1 MENKRLLAYRSFY
14 LPLNAI
20 NQFSKE
26 GYDTVCIFAA
36 NTLNSVG
43 TPYSQYSPTWLWYD
57 KYDFTPLDKMVEDAT
72 IAMPDAKLICM
83 VDLNSPAWLAHRE
96 CELSESD
103 SYDDLGNVVHNQ
115 RWVEPT
121 EKYLK
126 SFVEYA
132 NEKYGDRIVAYL
144 PVCGSTDEWYDRS
157 KGSDSADRREAWR
170 KYQLEKGKE
179 DPVDIPPIS
188 VREHASH
195 ENLIR
200 DPKIDGIAIDYWHFC
215 NESIANTIIR
225 FAKVVREI
233 VGNKAEIGAFYGYI
247 IDNNALQ
254 CGHLAYEKVA
264 DCPDIDFLISPGT
277 YFDRMI
283 GGGSGFLIPN
293 GTAAVRR
300 KKLFHECDQRTDTSN
315 PYIDSYRHFHFQH
328 WENEEETIAGIKREA
343 ALGIIKRTHLWWF
356 DMWGDFYQGERVMKT
371 LGKVRQL
378 WNELTSC
385 EAVDS
390 SEVCLILDPDS
401 QYYFAADFKGGSE
414 FNSIPRIRLSRL
426 GASHE
431 IYSFNDIPKIKDFD
445 KYKLVI
451 FPSLLE
457 LTPEKREILDSYVF
471 KNSRSVLWLYAPGII
486 TDGSLDVRNCEKLT
500 GIPYGTQ
507 GLCKAEL
514 PGFTSY
520 YLRNYQELT
529 PAVLKEIASCAGVVI
544 NVKEEIPVYAEGN
557 LIAIHTKDGGIINI
571 TVDQKYSMATELYT
585 GTKTTIANG
594 QFDYCFSTPDTALFR
609 LE

>member
-1 MENKRLLAYRSFY
+1 M
-14 LPLNAI
+14 
-20 NQFSKE
+20 
-26 GYDTVCIFAA
+26 
-36 NTLNSVG
+36 
-43 TPYSQYSPTWLWYD
+43 
-57 KYDFTPLDKMVEDAT
+57 
-72 IAMPDAKLICM
+72 
-83 VDLNSPAWLAHRE
+83 
-96 CELSESD
+96 
-103 SYDDLGNVVHNQ
+103 
-115 RWVEPT
+115 
-121 EKYLK
+121 
-126 SFVEYA
+126 
-132 NEKYGDRIVAYL
+132 
-144 PVCGSTDEWYDRS
+144 
-157 KGSDSADRREAWR
+157 
-170 KYQLEKGKE
+170 
-179 DPVDIPPIS
+179 
-188 VREHASH
+188 
-195 ENLIR
+195 
-200 DPKIDGIAIDYWHFC
+200 
-215 NESIANTIIR
+215 
-225 FAKVVREI
+225 
-233 VGNKAEIGAFYGYI
+233 
-247 IDNNALQ
+247 
-254 CGHLAYEKVA
+254 
-264 DCPDIDFLISPGT
+264 
-277 YFDRMI
+277 
-283 GGGSGFLIPN
+283 GG
-293 GTAAVRR
+293 
-300 KKLFHECDQRTDTSN
+300 
-315 PYIDSYRHFHFQH
+315 
-328 WENEEETIAGIKREA
+328 
-343 ALGIIKRTHLWWF
+343 
-356 DMWGDFYQGERVMKT
+356 FYQGERVMKT

-471 KNSRSVLWLYAPGII
+471 KNNRSVLWLYAPGIV

-500 GIPYGTQ
+500 GIPYDTQ

-594 QFDYCFSTPDTALFR
+594 QFDYCFSPPDTALFR